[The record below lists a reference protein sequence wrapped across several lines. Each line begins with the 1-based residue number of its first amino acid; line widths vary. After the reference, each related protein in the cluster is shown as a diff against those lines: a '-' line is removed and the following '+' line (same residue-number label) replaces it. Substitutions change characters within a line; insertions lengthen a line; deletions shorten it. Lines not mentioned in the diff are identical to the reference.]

1 MTHATEQPEPR
12 RHVLIVEDEPRL
24 GQVLGQAMVELGYT
38 ATVVRT
44 GEEALRR
51 MGESPHSIM
60 ILDLNLPGVGGLD
73 VLEKVRAT
81 QGDVAAII
89 LTGFGDLESAKRAIH
104 LNVVEFLTKPAHLG
118 DLEIALNRAEQ
129 RLRERDIER
138 LRQRISEGMEASTS
152 PAGGGD
158 SGGPNDA
165 TLKLEELEKR
175 AILAS
180 LERHEGNR
188 EKVAKELG
196 ISVRTLYYRLSQYDP
211 RK

>member
-1 MTHATEQPEPR
+1 MTHATEQSEPR

-44 GEEALRR
+44 GEEAMRR
-51 MGESPHSIM
+51 MGESPHSIL
-60 ILDLNLPGVGGLD
+60 ILDLNLPGMSGLD
-73 VLEKVRAT
+73 VLEKVRAAH
-81 QGDVAAII
+81 GDVAAII
-89 LTGFGDLESAKRAIH
+89 LTGFGDLDSAKRAIH
-104 LNVVEFLTKPAHLG
+104 LDVVEFLTKPAHLG
-118 DLEIALNRAEQ
+118 ELEIALNRAEQ

-138 LRQRISEGMEASTS
+138 LRQRLHEGIEASTS
-152 PAGGGD
+152 GDGGRN
-158 SGGPNDA
+158 PVDA
-165 TLKLEELEKR
+165 ALKLEELEKH

-180 LERHEGNR
+180 LERHDGNR
-188 EKVAKELG
+188 EKTAKELG